1 MENDEENEKIKK
13 EINKLEEYK
22 KQIDEASTWDMYKW
36 LFAKAIDERNYK
48 KEKRKEKKKSDS
60 LIKRIMN
67 KFNTAKDDED
77 VIIEEES
84 NDKPKNDE

>member
-48 KEKRKEKKKSDS
+48 KEREKKREKKRKS
-60 LIKRIMN
+60 LTLLLK
-67 KFNTAKDDED
+67 EL
-77 VIIEEES
+77 
-84 NDKPKNDE
+84 

>member
-36 LFAKAIDERNYK
+36 LFAKAIDEYIHYFNNN
-48 KEKRKEKKKSDS
+48 
-60 LIKRIMN
+60 RIQSKTKWMSPVKYRETSICLN
-67 KFNTAKDDED
+67 N
-77 VIIEEES
+77 
-84 NDKPKNDE
+84 